1 MTEQITMEN
10 AKNWHVCGLVIQG
23 NPQKLEAIQTA
34 LLAIPYTEIPA
45 LDAETG
51 KLVVVMQSHDQHL
64 LHQQMEAT
72 RDIDGVIDVSLV

>member
-1 MTEQITMEN
+1 MACLWACDSRESPKIRSNSDRT
-10 AKNWHVCGLVIQG
+10 
-23 NPQKLEAIQTA
+23 
-34 LLAIPYTEIPA
+34 LAIPYTEIPA

-72 RDIDGVIDVSLV
+72 RDIDGVIDVSLVYHQQDENE